1 MLQELLYFGRR
12 FVVALLTANV
22 MQHAML
28 QLVCAPK
35 ERAVVYGLLAASSS
49 SSLVAEPRRF
59 VNLAITTGVG
69 LGWTYLAATTSS
81 KNGACACE

>member
-22 MQHAML
+22 MNHAML
-28 QLVCAPK
+28 QLVRAPK

-59 VNLAITTGVG
+59 VNLAITTG